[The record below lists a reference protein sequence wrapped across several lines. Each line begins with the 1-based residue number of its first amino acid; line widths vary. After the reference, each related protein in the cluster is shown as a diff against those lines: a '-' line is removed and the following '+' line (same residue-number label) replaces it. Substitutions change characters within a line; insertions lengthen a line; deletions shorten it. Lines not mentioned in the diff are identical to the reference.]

1 MQKKKVKRQI
11 FDTRLE
17 IKSIEFFNKES
28 CKSSCFDFRWYL
40 PREKHVGRRGWG
52 ASICASCFCDASA
65 YSRRMRV
72 RSAGCTH
79 AYIGRLAA
87 DVLAFGIAP
96 HIIQGCTK
104 CLAICKRDT
113 LVRRCRCC
121 CVAGVA
127 RRRPSLIPACS
138 GPVTGRV
145 PTPLSPA
152 KWDKYTFSI
161 TLLNNFQKFK

>member
-1 MQKKKVKRQI
+1 MISPSWK
-11 FDTRLE
+11 TRWGL
-17 IKSIEFFNKES
+17 
-28 CKSSCFDFRWYL
+28 
-40 PREKHVGRRGWG
+40 G

-72 RSAGCTH
+72 RSAGRTH

-138 GPVTGRV
+138 GPLTGRV
-145 PTPLSPA
+145 PTLLSLA
-152 KWDKYTFSI
+152 KWDKCTFSI
-161 TLLNNFQKFK
+161 TLLNDFQKFSSYKWCSLFLLLTKCIYRYRTRVNPFERK